1 MNKLN
6 NKVVYWLVP
15 ILYIVFGAKLVAAM
29 GFSGDIAPAMA
40 YKVGFATLLMALL
53 LMSNKVK
60 TVGLNLSVNLR
71 VLPLFWPFAVL
82 IIFTLSRPTASPSM
96 MELLQ
101 LLLFTLSIGF
111 IEEVVFRGLIFHWL
125 AKHSKVKIV
134 LLSSVIFGLFH
145 GLNIL
150 SGDDIRVVGLQVFVA
165 FSIGLVFAVIRMK
178 DSSIL
183 SVIVVHALIDFSEY
197 AANGMSSSTEF
208 NEQTVVMWLVPGVVF
223 FVWGLVLLYRMD
235 KTVDLEAAE
244 SVGSVS

>member
-101 LLLFTLSIGF
+101 L
-111 IEEVVFRGLIFHWL
+111 
-125 AKHSKVKIV
+125 
-134 LLSSVIFGLFH
+134 
-145 GLNIL
+145 
-150 SGDDIRVVGLQVFVA
+150 
-165 FSIGLVFAVIRMK
+165 
-178 DSSIL
+178 
-183 SVIVVHALIDFSEY
+183 
-197 AANGMSSSTEF
+197 
-208 NEQTVVMWLVPGVVF
+208 
-223 FVWGLVLLYRMD
+223 
-235 KTVDLEAAE
+235 
-244 SVGSVS
+244 